1 MSSQFAELFKVRN
14 EAKLPT
20 KKKTDKTKKATVSSL
35 PPPAELSETPA
46 IAKSKNSEFEQALI
60 YLKKTTKKEV
70 KKSLLDD
77 PSGRNFSDLVEE
89 LLSLW
94 LEKQK

>member
-1 MSSQFAELFKVRN
+1 MSSQFAELFKARN
-14 EAKLPT
+14 EAKLPA
-20 KKKTDKTKKATVSSL
+20 KKKTEKPKKATVGS
-35 PPPAELSETPA
+35 PPPAAELSETPA

-89 LLSLW
+89 LLTNW
-94 LEKQK
+94 LKTKK